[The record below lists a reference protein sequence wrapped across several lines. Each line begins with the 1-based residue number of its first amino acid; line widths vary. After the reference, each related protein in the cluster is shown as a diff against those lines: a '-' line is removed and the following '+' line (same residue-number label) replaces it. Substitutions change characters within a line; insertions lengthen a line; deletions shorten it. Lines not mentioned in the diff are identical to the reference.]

1 MKINTKVVRISAG
14 VCLSNHT
21 VKKKIIKYAFVGIN
35 SRTTL
40 HLAFL
45 MFLLYIISVRKIW
58 TQSPVLIGFFVL
70 LPTGEERSSLWLL
83 RDRTGHSN
91 QRVFSIKR
99 QTALQFQSFKVYHL
113 LSPSYSLP
121 PVSCFIAVQFSE
133 RTKRNFGEKVPTAVS
148 QRHCHLSQRK
158 QQ

>member
-1 MKINTKVVRISAG
+1 MNTK
-14 VCLSNHT
+14 
-21 VKKKIIKYAFVGIN
+21 
-35 SRTTL
+35 SR
-40 HLAFL
+40 
-45 MFLLYIISVRKIW
+45 SD
-58 TQSPVLIGFFVL
+58 
-70 LPTGEERSSLWLL
+70 WLL
-83 RDRTGHSN
+83 RFTSDRRREKFFVIVAG
-91 QRVFSIKR
+91 QDGPFQPASILDQT